1 MSRAVGVLGGA
12 FNPPHI
18 GHMVLAQEAAS
29 QLGLE
34 RVLLVPTGRAPHK
47 EIEDDPGVDVR
58 LEMARRAAASS
69 DGLEVSE
76 VEVARDVPS
85 YTFRTLEL
93 LGEERPDTE
102 LVWLM
107 GTDAAIALE
116 TWKEPERIV
125 KLARLG
131 IAERPGVEREAVEGL
146 LARLGRDGAA
156 AATFLE
162 MPRIG
167 VSSSMVRERVGAGRP
182 IRFLVPDRVVDLI
195 VERELYRP

>member
-1 MSRAVGVLGGA
+1 LGSA

-18 GHMVLAQEAAS
+18 GHLVLAQEAAS

-47 EIEDDPGVDVR
+47 EIEDDPGADIR
-58 LEMARRAAASS
+58 LEMARRAAASR

-76 VEVARDVPS
+76 VEVARDEPS

-93 LGEERPDTE
+93 LGEERPGAE

-146 LARLGRDGAA
+146 LDRLGRDGAA

-162 MPRIG
+162 MPQIG
-167 VSSSMVRERVGAGRP
+167 VSSSMVRDRVRAGRP
-182 IRFLVPDRVVDLI
+182 VRFLVPDGVVDLI
-195 VERELYRP
+195 VERGLYRP